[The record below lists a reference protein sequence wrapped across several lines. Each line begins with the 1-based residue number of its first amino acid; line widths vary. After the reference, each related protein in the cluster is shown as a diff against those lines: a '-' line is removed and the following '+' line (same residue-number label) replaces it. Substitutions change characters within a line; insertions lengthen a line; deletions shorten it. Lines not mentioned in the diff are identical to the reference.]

1 MEEYWWAFAVLL
13 LALGMGLGVLEIFVP
28 SGGLLSFLAFSSVV
42 GAIICGFLQGE
53 MVGLGVLLAAVVGGP
68 VLVVL
73 ALKYWPKTAV
83 GRRVLLMTPESEDV
97 LPEDSRAA
105 YLKTLIGQV
114 GRARCKM
121 LPAGAIIIDGRTVD
135 AVSEGVAIKEGELVR
150 VIEFRANRVV
160 VRPVEEETP
169 SETAEDPLRRPIDS
183 ITGDPFDE
191 EPKEGA

>member
-1 MEEYWWAFAVLL
+1 M
-13 LALGMGLGVLEIFVP
+13 
-28 SGGLLSFLAFSSVV
+28 
-42 GAIICGFLQGE
+42 
-53 MVGLGVLLAAVVGGP
+53 
-68 VLVVL
+68 LVVL
-73 ALKYWPKTAV
+73 ALKYWPKTAI
-83 GRRVLLMTPESEDV
+83 GRRVLLMSPERGEV
-97 LPEDSRAA
+97 LPEDPRTA

-121 LPAGAIIIDGRTVD
+121 LPAGAITIDGRTVD
-135 AVSEGVAIKEGELVR
+135 AVSEGVPIAEGQLVR

-191 EPKEGA
+191 GPQ